1 MPLVSIIIP
10 AYNYAHYLPFT
21 LDSVKRQS
29 LSDWECL
36 IVDDGSTDNTRKV
49 AEKYTV
55 ADTRFKYHYK
65 SNGGLSSARNYGLQK
80 ASGKYVLFLDA
91 DDMLE
96 HNNLKHLSAFL
107 EIQTGNNAAFGKFV
121 KFYDDDTPEYAWY
134 QDYNYTAGLQ
144 DDFHS
149 RLVEKNSLPPCA
161 PLSPLSVIKEH
172 NHTFDESLTS
182 YEDWDFWLRLSQ
194 YCNFYFHPT
203 ENAAAR
209 IRFHSGSMST
219 DIWRMETNQLKV
231 RLKLKA
237 TLTNKSE
244 ISINNTGIESSVK
257 TLLYYIADKI
267 QNGENKTANAQLTEL
282 IKIYPKR
289 KIKILNNRLLLSHP
303 TIFRRSAWILWER
316 VKNIIHKQ

>member
-10 AYNYAHYLPFT
+10 AYNYAQYLPFT

-36 IVDDGSTDNTRKV
+36 IIDDGSSDNTKQV
-49 AEKYTV
+49 SEQYTNT
-55 ADTRFKYHYK
+55 DSRFKYYYK
-65 SNGGLSSARNYGLQK
+65 NNGGLSSARNYGIK
-80 ASGKYVLFLDA
+80 HASGKYILFLDA
-91 DDMLE
+91 DDLIE
-96 HNNLKHLSAFL
+96 TQNLLHLSLFL
-107 EIQTGNNAAFGKFV
+107 EQQEECAVFGKFI
-121 KFYDDDTPEYAWY
+121 KFFDDSTADYPWY
-134 QDYNYTAGLQ
+134 QDYNYVEGLQ
-144 DDFHS
+144 TDFHS

-161 PLSPLSVIKEH
+161 PLSPLSIIKKH
-172 NHTFDESLTS
+172 NLIFDESLTS
-182 YEDWDFWLRLSQ
+182 YEDWDFWLRLSK

-257 TLLYYIADKI
+257 TLLYYIADQLKK
-267 QNGENKTANAQLTEL
+267 GNKEIAKKLLNEL
-282 IKIYPKR
+282 ISIYPHH
-289 KIKILNNRLLLSHP
+289 KIKILNNKILFSSP
-303 TIFRRSAWILWER
+303 TLFLRTSWILWER

>member
-21 LDSVKRQS
+21 LDSVKQQS

-36 IVDDGSTDNTRKV
+36 IVDDGSTDNTRDV

-96 HNNLKHLSAFL
+96 HNNLKHLSDFL
-107 EIQTGNNAAFGKFV
+107 EKQSGNNATFGKFV
-121 KFYDDDTPEYAWY
+121 KFYDDGTPEYPWY
-134 QDYNYTAGLQ
+134 QDYNYVEGLQ
-144 DDFHS
+144 TDFHS

-172 NHTFDESLTS
+172 NLTFDESLTS
-182 YEDWDFWLRLSQ
+182 YEDWDFWLRLSK
-194 YCNFYFHPT
+194 YCSFYFHPT
-203 ENAAAR
+203 EDAAAMV
-209 IRFHSGSMST
+209 RFHSGSMST
-219 DIWRMETNQLKV
+219 DNWRMETNQLKV
-231 RLKLKA
+231 RLKLKQ
-237 TLTNKSE
+237 
-244 ISINNTGIESSVK
+244 SITGRIDNLYNSKGIESSVK
-257 TLLYYIADKI
+257 TLLYSIADNIAEGSYGKAR
-267 QNGENKTANAQLTEL
+267 QRLETLTG
-282 IKIYPKR
+282 IYPHK
-289 KIKILNNRLLLSHP
+289 KIKFLNKKFFLAHSN
-303 TIFRRSAWILWER
+303 IFRRTAWILWER
-316 VKNIIHKQ
+316 IKNIISH

>member
-36 IVDDGSTDNTRKV
+36 IVDDGSTDNTREV
-49 AEKYTV
+49 TEKYTV
-55 ADTRFKYHYK
+55 EDSRFKYHYK

-121 KFYDDDTPEYAWY
+121 KFYDDDTPEYPWY
-134 QDYNYTAGLQ
+134 QDYNYTEGLQ
-144 DDFHS
+144 TDFHS

-161 PLSPLSVIKEH
+161 PLSPLSIIKKH
-172 NHTFDESLTS
+172 HLSFDESLTS
-182 YEDWDFWLRLSQ
+182 YEDWDFWLRLSK

-219 DIWRMETNQLKV
+219 DIWRMEINQLKV

-237 TLTNKSE
+237 TLTNKSG

-267 QNGENKTANAQLTEL
+267 QNGEIKTANAQLTEL

-303 TIFRRSAWILWER
+303 TIFRRSAWFLWER
-316 VKNIIHKQ
+316 IKNIIKKQ

>member
-21 LDSVKRQS
+21 LDSVKQQS

-36 IVDDGSTDNTRKV
+36 IVDDGSTDNTRDV

-96 HNNLKHLSAFL
+96 HNNLKHLSDFL
-107 EIQTGNNAAFGKFV
+107 EKQSGNNAAFGKFV
-121 KFYDDDTPEYAWY
+121 KFYDDGSPDYPWY
-134 QDYNYTAGLQ
+134 QDYNYVEGLQ
-144 DDFHS
+144 TDFHS

-172 NHTFDESLTS
+172 NLTFDESLTS
-182 YEDWDFWLRLSQ
+182 YEDWDFWLRLSK
-194 YCNFYFHPT
+194 YCCFYFHPT
-203 ENAAAR
+203 EDAAAMV
-209 IRFHSGSMST
+209 RFHSGSMST
-219 DIWRMETNQLKV
+219 DNWRMETNQLKV
-231 RLKLKA
+231 RLKLKQ
-237 TLTNKSE
+237 
-244 ISINNTGIESSVK
+244 SITGRIDNLYNAKGIESSVK
-257 TLLYYIADKI
+257 TLLYSIADNIAEGSYGKAR
-267 QNGENKTANAQLTEL
+267 QRLETLTG
-282 IKIYPKR
+282 IYPHK
-289 KIKILNNRLLLSHP
+289 KIKFLNKKFFLAHSN
-303 TIFRRSAWILWER
+303 IFRRTAWILWER
-316 VKNIIHKQ
+316 IKNIISH

>member
-21 LDSVKRQS
+21 LDSVKKQS

-36 IVDDGSTDNTRKV
+36 IVDDGSTDNTRDV
-49 AEKYTV
+49 AEEYTV

-91 DDMLE
+91 DDILE

-107 EIQTGNNAAFGKFV
+107 ENQTGNNAVFGKFI
-121 KFYDDDTPEYAWY
+121 KFFDDSTADYLWY

-161 PLSPLSVIKEH
+161 PLSPLSIIKKH
-172 NHTFDESLTS
+172 HLSFDESLTS
-182 YEDWDFWLRLSQ
+182 YEDWDFWLRLSK

-219 DIWRMETNQLKV
+219 DNWRMETNQLKV
-231 RLKLKA
+231 RLKIKA

-244 ISINNTGIESSVK
+244 TSINNTGIESSVK
-257 TLLYYIADKI
+257 TLLYYIADQLKK
-267 QNGENKTANAQLTEL
+267 GNKEIAKKLLNEL
-282 IKIYPKR
+282 ISIYPHH
-289 KIKILNNRLLLSHP
+289 KIKILNNKILFSSP
-303 TIFRRSAWILWER
+303 TLFLRTSWILWER

>member
-10 AYNYAHYLPFT
+10 AYNYAHYLTFT

-29 LSDWECL
+29 LSNWECL
-36 IVDDGSTDNTRKV
+36 IVDDGSTDNTREV

-96 HNNLKHLSAFL
+96 HNNLKHLSDFL
-107 EIQTGNNAAFGKFV
+107 EKQTGNNAAFGKFV
-121 KFYDDDTPEYAWY
+121 KFYDDGSPDYPWY
-134 QDYNYTAGLQ
+134 QDYNYVEGLQ
-144 DDFHS
+144 TDFHS

-161 PLSPLSVIKEH
+161 PLSPLSIIKKH
-172 NHTFDESLTS
+172 NLTFDESLTS
-182 YEDWDFWLRLSQ
+182 YEDWDFWLRLSR

-209 IRFHSGSMST
+209 VRFHSGSMST

-267 QNGENKTANAQLTEL
+267 QNGEIKIANAQLTEL
-282 IKIYPKR
+282 IKIYPNR
-289 KIKILNNRLLLSHP
+289 KIKILNNSLLLSHP
-303 TIFRRSAWILWER
+303 TIFRRSAWLLWER